1 MNTCPNRAPPPDGA
15 VTVMADVPLFP
26 SLVAVI
32 VADPAARPVT
42 SPLPLTHATPESL
55 LIHVTTLPDRGLPLA
70 SLGVAVSCAVCP
82 TGTLADDGVTLT
94 EATGAG
100 TLVTVTI
107 AVPLFPSLI
116 AVIVADPAAR
126 PVTSP
131 LPLTRA
137 TPESLLAQ
145 VITRPDRG
153 LPLASLGVAV
163 SCTVCPTG
171 TLADDGVTLT
181 EATGTG
187 TLVTVTID
195 VPLFPS
201 LVAVIVAE
209 PAALPV
215 TSPLPLTR
223 ATPESL
229 LAQVITRPDK
239 GLPLASLGVA
249 VRCTVCPTGTLAVA
263 GVTVTSATDVGQET
277 AILALSDKAP
287 GSLVATSV

>member
-26 SLVAVI
+26 SLIAVI

-42 SPLPLTHATPESL
+42 SPLPLTRATPESL
-55 LIHVTTLPDRGLPLA
+55 LTQVTTLPDRGLPLA

-94 EATGAG
+94 EATGTG

-137 TPESLLAQ
+137 TSESLLIH
-145 VITRPDRG
+145 VTTRPDRG
-153 LPLASLGVAV
+153 LPLASRGVAV

-181 EATGTG
+181 EATGI
-187 TLVTVTID
+187 LVTVMAD
-195 VPLFPS
+195 VSVFPS

-209 PAALPV
+209 PAARPV

-229 LAQVITRPDK
+229 LTHVTTRPDR

-249 VRCTVCPTGTLAVA
+249 VSCAVWPTATPADD
-263 GVTVTSATDVGQET
+263 GVTLTEA
-277 AILALSDKAP
+277 
-287 GSLVATSV
+287 